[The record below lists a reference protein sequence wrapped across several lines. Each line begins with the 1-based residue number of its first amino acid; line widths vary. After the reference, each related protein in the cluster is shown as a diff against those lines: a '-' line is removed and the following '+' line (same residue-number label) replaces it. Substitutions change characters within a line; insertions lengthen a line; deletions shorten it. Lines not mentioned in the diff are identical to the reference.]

1 MGKKKLLIVE
11 SPAKAKTI
19 KKYLGKGFEVAASY
33 GHIRDLP
40 RKNMAV
46 DIENDFTPTYEIP
59 KEKKEV
65 VKQLKK
71 MTRETD
77 EVLLATDEDRE
88 GEAIAWHVAQ
98 ILGLPVHS
106 TKRIVFNEITK
117 KAIQGAVKN
126 PRTIDLNLVNAQ
138 QARRILDRIVGYELS
153 PLLWK
158 KVKQGLSAGR
168 VQSVAVRLIVE
179 REREII
185 SFKAKKS
192 FKITGLFENKT
203 KNHFSAKLEKDLQT
217 YEETREIFSLFP
229 QASFVVEDIE
239 KKKGKKTPPPPF
251 ITSTLQQEASR
262 VLGFSVAQTMRLAQ
276 TLYEAGYITYMR
288 TDSVTLSD
296 FAHQEIQKLVIEKY
310 GKEYYQK
317 HKFKQRSRLAQEAHE
332 AIRPTNF
339 SILQPEINDT
349 RAQKLYTL
357 IWKRAVASQM
367 ADAKVDKTTI
377 KIRYSEKHPLFI
389 AKGEVITF
397 PGFLKLYSPVNE
409 EDEKNDNNILP
420 DVKQG
425 EVLQLLEAQAKEH
438 FTKHPPRYNEAALV
452 RELEKRGIGR
462 PSTYAPTISTI
473 QQRGYI
479 EKKNLEPKERKIKVL
494 TYTPQKGLSE
504 KETKEKYGTEKNKLF
519 PTDLAFVVTDFLKE
533 HFPDIVD
540 YNFTATVEEEF
551 DRIAQGKKQW
561 IQLLKEFYGKFHP
574 IIEKTEKYAQRASG
588 ERVLGTD
595 PKTGK
600 PIIVRIA
607 RYGPVVQLGDS
618 EDPDKKYFKLPSFL
632 NLETITLKEAILL
645 LQFPKKLGEFEGKD
659 IVLKIGRYGP
669 YLEHDGKNYSIPK
682 KENILHLRDKQAVD
696 IILEKREKQKNLVIH
711 NFEDLQ
717 VLNGRYGPYIKY
729 KGRNY
734 ALPKKHKANPEKL
747 TREECLKII
756 EEAKNKK
763 KKKKNA

>member
-19 KKYLGKGFEVAASY
+19 KKYLGKDYEVAASY

-40 RKNMAV
+40 RKSMAV

-59 KEKKEV
+59 KEKREV

-71 MTRETD
+71 LTKDSD
-77 EVLLATDEDRE
+77 EILLATDEDRE

-98 ILGLPVHS
+98 ILGLPINS

-117 KAIQGAVKN
+117 KAIQAAVKN

-158 KVKQGLSAGR
+158 KIKQGLSAGR

-185 SFKAKKS
+185 NFKPKKS
-192 FKITGLFENKT
+192 FKVSGIFQNKT
-203 KNHFSAKLEKDLQT
+203 KKQFSAKLEKDLKKS
-217 YEETREIFSLFP
+217 EEVQEIFSLFP
-229 QASFVVEDIE
+229 EATFVVEEVE
-239 KKKGKKTPPPPF
+239 KKEGKKSPPPPF

-262 VLGFSVAQTMRLAQ
+262 LLGFSVAQTMRLAQ
-276 TLYEAGYITYMR
+276 MLYEAGFITYMR
-288 TDSVTLSD
+288 TDSVTLSE
-296 FAHQEIQKLVIEKY
+296 FAHQEIKKLVLNNY
-310 GKEYYQK
+310 GKEYYQR

-332 AIRPTNF
+332 AIRPTDF
-339 SILQPEINDT
+339 SVLTPQIDDN
-349 RAQKLYTL
+349 RAKKLYTL

-367 ADAKVDKTTI
+367 ADAKLDKTTI

-397 PGFLKLYSPVNE
+397 PGFLKLYSLENEDNENAENKLLPSVN
-409 EDEKNDNNILP
+409 
-420 DVKQG
+420 VG
-425 EVLQLLEAQAKEH
+425 ETLTLLEAKAKE
-438 FTKHPPRYNEAALV
+438 TYSKHPPRYNEAALV

-479 EKKNLEPKERKIKVL
+479 EKKNLDPKQREIKVL
-494 TYTPQKGLSE
+494 YYSRNEGIKETTE
-504 KETKEKYGTEKNKLF
+504 KENYGAEKNKLF

-533 HFPDIVD
+533 HFPEIID
-540 YNFTATVEEEF
+540 YNFTATIEEEF

-561 IQLLKEFYGKFHP
+561 IKLLKEFYGKFHP
-574 IIEKTEKYAQRASG
+574 VIEETTKNAKRASG
-588 ERVLGTD
+588 ERILGTD
-595 PKTGK
+595 PNTGK
-600 PIIVRIA
+600 PILVRIA
-607 RYGPVVQLGDS
+607 RYGPVIQLGDS
-618 EDPDKKYFKLPSFL
+618 EDPEKKFFKLPSFL
-632 NLETITLKEAILL
+632 SLETITLEDALLL
-645 LQFPKKLGEFEGKD
+645 LQFPKKVGEFEGKD
-659 IVLKIGRYGP
+659 IILKIGRYGP

-682 KENILHLRDKQAVD
+682 NSNILHIQTKQAVD
-696 IILEKREKQKNLVIH
+696 IILKKREAQKNLVIH
-711 NFEDLQ
+711 DFGDLK

-729 KGRNY
+729 KSRNY
-734 ALPKKHKANPEKL
+734 ALPKNKKANPEKL
-747 TREECLKII
+747 TKEECLEII
-756 EEAKNKK
+756 ENSKK